1 MAAVSTMIMAS
12 MAVATAVTAYGQY
25 QAGKA
30 QEAAYNY
37 NAQVQE
43 QNAKVAQQKAAYEA
57 DKQAQRI
64 RRLNATQRAAYAA
77 SGINL
82 SGSALD
88 LMEDSTTQGE
98 MDRLAIL
105 YGGDVEAANARNEA
119 TLSRFQGKA
128 AAAAGTSAAFG
139 TLLGGASTVGMAGM
153 RMGVWS
159 PSARMW
165 GNS

>member
-1 MAAVSTMIMAS
+1 MAAVSTMVMAS

-30 QEAAYNY
+30 QEAAYEY
-37 NAQVQE
+37 NAKVQE
-43 QNAKVAQQKAAYEA
+43 QNAKVAQDKAAYEA
-57 DKQAQRI
+57 ERQAQRI

-77 SGINL
+77 SGVQL
-82 SGSALD
+82 SGTALD

-105 YGGDVEAANARNEA
+105 YGGDVEAANMRSEA
-119 TLSRFQGKA
+119 TLSRFQGKS

-139 TLLGGASTVGMAGM
+139 TLLGGASRIGMAGM
-153 RMGVWS
+153 EMGVWK
-159 PSARMW
+159 PSARLW
-165 GNS
+165 GKA